1 MTHFRFLIS
10 LLLLCYLT
18 NSYGQNDCTEAI
30 IVCGNTGFDGL
41 SATGVGIQELNNS
54 NTCFSQENN
63 SIWLKISIDQG
74 GTLGFTLTPQSTSI
88 TVDFDFFV
96 FGPNVSCGNI
106 GQAIR
111 CSTTNPQAA
120 GSSSNLTGMNST
132 ETDPTEG
139 SGAEGNNFVKWL
151 TVNNGDTY
159 FLVIDRPEGTSN
171 FSLTWTGTATFF
183 EPPVFEIPTGAGID
197 QEECDSDATD
207 DEITVFNLDQNT
219 PIIIGTQTNV
229 AVTYHLNSNDA
240 IVGENAIP
248 NPDAFTNT
256 ENPQIIYTRITD
268 INSGCFNT
276 TDFQISVINSI
287 TIPGSAFSIC
297 DDNVD
302 GNNANGLA
310 TFNLNEVT
318 SAVMQGQDL
327 TNFNIKY
334 YSSNQNAL
342 DNFNPLPTNY
352 TNATPNQQSVF
363 IKATNLDN
371 CFKIEEITLTVNPVP
386 VAVNT
391 TLVQCDPGFN
401 PDGITVFNLNE
412 AISALTNNDA
422 NLNVSFFF
430 NGGEINSSYTNVSNP
445 QQIQALITNLTTG
458 CSNFSTVTL
467 TVNLVNPVVTISP
480 VCDDEAS
487 EDGFASFNLENT
499 DLVLTPDQDVRF
511 YENLEDA
518 LLEQNEITTPT
529 DYTNLTPYNATI
541 YFRIEE
547 QNSCNGIGTLALIV
561 NRLPNLLQTLEKEYY
576 VCANLPIKFISLDAR
591 LLQGNPA
598 DFTYQWFKDNV
609 AIPDNTYSILVNK
622 PGVYKVLVT
631 DANGCSKTRT
641 ITVLNSSNAIIDDV
655 IIEDLVTGENSIT
668 VVLNAASIGNY
679 VYALDYEDAFYQ
691 TSNYFGNVSMG
702 FHTIYINDLNG
713 CGLVEKLVAIV
724 GAPKYFTP
732 NSDGYNDTWKIAG
745 VSQYFSPSTITYVYD
760 RYGKF
765 IHKIFALDD
774 GWDGTH
780 NGKPLPADDYWY
792 VINLEGGRTVKGHF
806 SLKR

>member
-248 NPDAFTNT
+248 NPAAFTNT

-268 INSGCFNT
+268 TNSGCFNT
-276 TDFQISVINSI
+276 TDFQITVINSI

-302 GNNANGLA
+302 GNNANGLT

-318 SAVMQGQDL
+318 SAVTQGQDL
-327 TNFNIKY
+327 TNLNIKY

-352 TNATPNQQSVF
+352 TNTTPNQQSVF
-363 IKATNLDN
+363 IKVTNPDN
-371 CFKIEEITLTVNPVP
+371 CYKIEEVTLTVNPVP
-386 VAVNT
+386 VAVNA

-430 NGGEINSSYTNVSNP
+430 NGGEINNSYTNVTNP

-467 TVNLVNPVVTISP
+467 TVNLVNPVVTIPP

-591 LLQGNPA
+591 LLEGNPA
-598 DFTYQWFKDNV
+598 DFTYQWYKDNV

-641 ITVLNSSNAIIDDV
+641 IPVLNSSNAIIDDV

-774 GWDGTH
+774 GWDGTY